1 MKNEFEAQLT
11 PIGRVIKTVGY
22 KGALIIEAFEG
33 YDAVCENLDKCLI
46 KVNGIWAPFFVTE
59 IKEHGADLEVL
70 LEDIDEKTAK
80 QLTFQEVYVMSK
92 DLPEPDETEEDDALD
107 SWFGFTIVDSQWGII
122 GVIEELKILPGQEL
136 AVVTYKGKHISIPL
150 VEDLIYDLD
159 LENQTIRMNLPEGLL
174 DL

>member
-1 MKNEFEAQLT
+1 MKNEFESQLT
-11 PIGRVIKTVGY
+11 AIGRVIKTVGY
-22 KGALIIEAFEG
+22 KGALIIESFNG

-46 KVNGIWAPFFVTE
+46 RVNGIWAPFFVLE
-59 IKEHGADLEVL
+59 IKDHGADLEVL

-80 QLTFQEVYVMSK
+80 QLTFQEIYLMTK
-92 DLPEPDETEEDDALD
+92 DLPELEEDEDDDELD
-107 SWFGFTIVDSQWGII
+107 GWLGFTIIDDHWGII

-136 AVVTYKGKHISIPL
+136 AVVTYKEKKISIPL

-159 LENQTIRMNLPEGLL
+159 LETQTIRMNLPDGLL